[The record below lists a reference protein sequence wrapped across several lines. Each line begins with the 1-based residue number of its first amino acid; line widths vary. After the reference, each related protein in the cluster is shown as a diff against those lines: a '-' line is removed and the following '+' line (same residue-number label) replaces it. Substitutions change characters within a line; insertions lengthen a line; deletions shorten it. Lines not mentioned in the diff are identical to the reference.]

1 MRVLPCSEMSENTD
15 SRREG
20 RGSVRGGGGGANV
33 ANCAQEGFGQQQQQQ
48 QQQQPFAQDFGSW
61 RSTMPGPQAS
71 AAGLA
76 PEAYNNFYYGGGYNP
91 FAGDI
96 RDSIAAIWSRTSPSG
111 EGVAFSGGYGQFP
124 DSSPGQFAA
133 NSTPAGQFAA
143 NLTGH
148 FASTSDLGMF
158 GTPGGEYSAY
168 GQQYGYGPQYTQWPD
183 GSGRGGYSYLG
194 GGVQGGEDLRSA
206 GPQGQRDRVTDVHQ
220 GLENMKLGGGGGNK
234 GSKSSGGD
242 SNGYQQ
248 QSQPKKMSWANV
260 ASQPAKPQ
268 PLPAKTKKP
277 GVLPPPAIIPSKP
290 PVQLAPAPSDN
301 NKMGGPPPTMPQQP
315 LINKEQQQP
324 PMLPQG
330 APPPLPPSA
339 PMLSSVP
346 PPALPNVNKS
356 QHQQHPQVPQDSR
369 GGNMSGPVPSAGV
382 APSNQGPRAA
392 RATANGVN
400 TIVLPGGGG
409 PPVKSHPV
417 LDNLR
422 SQNEYNPKS
431 FDLNPKN
438 AKFFVI
444 KSFSEDD
451 IHRSIKYEIWC
462 STDHGN
468 KRLDSAFRAQN
479 NKGPIYLLFSV
490 NGSGDQI
497 VFVRFSWT
505 CSLAAYPI

>member
-1 MRVLPCSEMSENTD
+1 MSENTD
-15 SRREG
+15 PRREG
-20 RGSVRGGGGGANV
+20 RGNLRGGGGPNV
-33 ANCAQEGFGQQQQQQ
+33 ANCAQEGFGQQQQQQQ

-71 AAGLA
+71 AAGLG

-148 FASTSDLGMF
+148 FASNSELGMF
-158 GTPGGEYSAY
+158 GNPGGEYSGY

-206 GPQGQRDRVTDVHQ
+206 GPPGQRDRVTDIHQ
-220 GLENMKLGGGGGNK
+220 GLENMKLGKGG
-234 GSKSSGGD
+234 KSGGGD

-248 QSQPKKMSWANV
+248 QPKKMSWASV

-290 PVQLAPAPSDN
+290 PVQLAPSPADN
-301 NKMGGPPPTMPQQP
+301 NKMGGPPPTMPQP
-315 LINKEQQQP
+315 LANNELV
-324 PMLPQG
+324 LPQG
-330 APPPLPPSA
+330 GPPPLPPSV
-339 PMLSSVP
+339 PMMQPSVP
-346 PPALPNVNKS
+346 PPSLPHVSDKY
-356 QHQQHPQVPQDSR
+356 VR
-369 GGNMSGPVPSAGV
+369 
-382 APSNQGPRAA
+382 NQFKKFR
-392 RATANGVN
+392 
-400 TIVLPGGGG
+400 IEI
-409 PPVKSHPV
+409 
-417 LDNLR
+417 LR
-422 SQNEYNPKS
+422 IIDILRTEKFASCHER
-431 FDLNPKN
+431 KN
-438 AKFFVI
+438 
-444 KSFSEDD
+444 
-451 IHRSIKYEIWC
+451 
-462 STDHGN
+462 
-468 KRLDSAFRAQN
+468 
-479 NKGPIYLLFSV
+479 
-490 NGSGDQI
+490 
-497 VFVRFSWT
+497 
-505 CSLAAYPI
+505 